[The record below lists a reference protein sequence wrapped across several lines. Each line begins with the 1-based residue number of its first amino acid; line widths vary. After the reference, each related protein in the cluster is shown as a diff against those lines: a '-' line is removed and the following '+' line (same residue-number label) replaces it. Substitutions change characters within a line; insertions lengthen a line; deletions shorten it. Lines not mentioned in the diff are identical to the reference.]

1 MWTCRGKGQ
10 RGLKHSWVKFRNRSL
25 TLFPRSKVECATSSS
40 NQSMLHGMRISILPV
55 VVNRITFLSVQP
67 PARSMVCQPTRTPAM

>member
-25 TLFPRSKVECATSSS
+25 TPFPGTVLRVSYDIA
-40 NQSMLHGMRISILPV
+40 RISLGIETV
-55 VVNRITFLSVQP
+55 VQAHMPLAERAVTLRWLMDVGGFP
-67 PARSMVCQPTRTPAM
+67 

>member
-25 TLFPRSKVECATSSS
+25 TLFQGTVLRVSYFIA
-40 NQSMLHGMRISILPV
+40 RISLGIKSV
-55 VVNRITFLSVQP
+55 V
-67 PARSMVCQPTRTPAM
+67 

>member
-25 TLFPRSKVECATSSS
+25 TLFPRSRALSCECPTTSPGSAS
-40 NQSMLHGMRISILPV
+40 ESKPWFKGHMPLAEGAVTLRWLMDVGGFP
-55 VVNRITFLSVQP
+55 
-67 PARSMVCQPTRTPAM
+67 